1 MTKRSQIDYDV
12 PIPQLEVAVEIWSY
26 LCYRVNLFELHFYQ
40 NLHKGKTE
48 NKVIWVGASLCQLSI
63 LPSIF
68 NLKISSVPMLCKEGV
83 YNCCFSQNPY
93 GHFLYG
99 KALKEWKRHAQRT
112 YLEGSEKARRAKR
125 MWVLQDLPQRL
136 LIWILTVESWDIRM
150 LESKSEISK
159 SNRLSMF
166 N

>member
-68 NLKISSVPMLCKEGV
+68 NLRSLVSQCCANGV
-83 YNCCFSQNPY
+83 SDNCCFGQNPF
-93 GHFLYG
+93 GHFQ
-99 KALKEWKRHAQRT
+99 ALKGWKRHARRT
-112 YLEGSEKARRAKR
+112 YLEGPEKARRAKR

-136 LIWILTVESWDIRM
+136 LIWNCIHTKIID
-150 LESKSEISK
+150 
-159 SNRLSMF
+159 
-166 N
+166 

>member
-99 KALKEWKRHAQRT
+99 KALKRLKETCAKNLPGRTWK
-112 YLEGSEKARRAKR
+112 GKK
-125 MWVLQDLPQRL
+125 
-136 LIWILTVESWDIRM
+136 
-150 LESKSEISK
+150 SKKNVSLAGLASEIVNLNTYSWK
-159 SNRLSMF
+159 LRYQNAWK
-166 N
+166 